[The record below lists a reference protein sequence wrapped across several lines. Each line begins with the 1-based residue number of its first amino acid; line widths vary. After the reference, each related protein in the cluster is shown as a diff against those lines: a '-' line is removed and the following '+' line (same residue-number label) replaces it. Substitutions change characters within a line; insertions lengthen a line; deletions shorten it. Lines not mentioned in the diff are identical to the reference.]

1 MALYTALGTWIAR
14 CYGAPAAAYTPPRG
28 LVLQLAL
35 PPGTA
40 VDRVVAMEDQ
50 RTGEQVLAYRVEVQA
65 GGGAWLPAGTGSAI
79 GHKRIHAFPAAAN
92 ATAVR
97 LTVTETRTGDAG
109 VRWRTFAAIDGA
121 ASGC

>member
-14 CYGAPAAAYTPPRG
+14 CYGAPAAASRPRG

-50 RTGEQVLAYRVEVQA
+50 RQGAGARVP
-65 GGGAWLPAGTGSAI
+65 G
-79 GHKRIHAFPAAAN
+79 
-92 ATAVR
+92 
-97 LTVTETRTGDAG
+97 
-109 VRWRTFAAIDGA
+109 
-121 ASGC
+121 